1 MLGVGL
7 ARRSFPK
14 TGGTLELAGLDGGVE
29 VLRDALGVPH
39 IYADTPEDLFRA
51 QGFVS
56 AQERFF
62 QMDLRRHIT
71 AGRLSE
77 LVGEGGVATDRVI
90 RTLGWRRVAEQ
101 ELPLL
106 SPTARSYLQAYSA
119 GVNAYIEQQGSPSSM
134 ALEYVVLATS
144 APGYQV
150 EPWDEVDSLAW
161 LKAMAWDLRDNYDD
175 ELARGRLVG
184 SVPLT
189 QLNTL
194 YPDYPYEEHPPIV
207 GVDEWSPPANGE
219 TAPGDGR
226 GGTSGPV
233 DGEPGGPSDPADAA
247 RLGPP
252 GPPAPPAGSPTQSWM
267 AAPAVDDALAGAQA
281 ALAAVPELVGRGEG
295 IGSNSWVVSG
305 EHTASG
311 KPILANDPHL
321 SGSQPGV
328 FMQTGLHCRQLSQDC
343 PFDVSGFSFAGFP
356 GIIIG
361 HNTQIAWGFTNMAP
375 DVTDFYLE
383 DVRQDRVMREGQ
395 YVPMEVRTE
404 TIKVAGGDDVQL
416 TVRETVHGPIVSD
429 VLPEVADLGTD
440 APQGGVQTSQ
450 DFAVSLA
457 WTALEPHPTA
467 EAVFAM
473 NAATGWEDFRDA
485 ARLFAVPAQNL
496 VYADTSGTIGYQA
509 PGVVPVRRS
518 ATHGTPPG
526 FYPAPGWD
534 PAYDWTG
541 YVDFEDLPHTVD
553 PPDGIIVAANQAVLR
568 GNRPFLTTEND
579 KGYRSAR
586 IGELL
591 QEHLAQGPL
600 TVETMQQIQLDDHN
614 SFAETLLPYLLDAQ
628 LEGEFYTEPRDLLR
642 AWDLTNPAE
651 GEQAAAAA
659 YYNAIYDRLL
669 GMVFDD
675 ELPPGLGATGNARSM
690 LLVSQLLDDPDNPWW
705 DNKGTPGVVETRDVV
720 IRTAMI
726 DARHD
731 LTSRLGKDPRGWE
744 WGELH
749 TVALEHSVLSGDEVP
764 GVVRSIFSQKPAP
777 VSGST
782 AMVNAMN
789 WDATTADYTV
799 VTAPAFRMVV
809 DLADLD
815 ASTWVNQT
823 GVSGHPFHPAWD
835 DQTAAW
841 VAGETYPWPSSREA
855 VLEAAEDTLT
865 LTPASSTP

>member
-1 MLGVGL
+1 
-7 ARRSFPK
+7 
-14 TGGTLELAGLDGGVE
+14 
-29 VLRDALGVPH
+29 
-39 IYADTPEDLFRA
+39 
-51 QGFVS
+51 
-56 AQERFF
+56 
-62 QMDLRRHIT
+62 
-71 AGRLSE
+71 
-77 LVGEGGVATDRVI
+77 
-90 RTLGWRRVAEQ
+90 
-101 ELPLL
+101 
-106 SPTARSYLQAYSA
+106 
-119 GVNAYIEQQGSPSSM
+119 
-134 ALEYVVLATS
+134 
-144 APGYQV
+144 
-150 EPWDEVDSLAW
+150 
-161 LKAMAWDLRDNYDD
+161 
-175 ELARGRLVG
+175 
-184 SVPLT
+184 
-189 QLNTL
+189 
-194 YPDYPYEEHPPIV
+194 
-207 GVDEWSPPANGE
+207 
-219 TAPGDGR
+219 
-226 GGTSGPV
+226 
-233 DGEPGGPSDPADAA
+233 
-247 RLGPP
+247 
-252 GPPAPPAGSPTQSWM
+252 M

-321 SGSQPGV
+321 SGSQPGT
-328 FMQTGLHCRQLSQDC
+328 FMQTGLHCRELSEEC

-356 GIIIG
+356 GIVIG

-395 YVPMEVRTE
+395 YVPMDVRTE
-404 TIKVAGGDDVQL
+404 TIKVAGGDDVEV
-416 TVRETVHGPIVSD
+416 TIRETVHGPIVSD
-429 VLPEVADLGTD
+429 VLAEVADLGSD

-457 WTALEPHPTA
+457 WTALEPHATA
-467 EAVFAM
+467 EAVFGM
-473 NAATGWEDFRDA
+473 NAATGWDDFRDA

-496 VYADTSGTIGYQA
+496 VYADTGGTIGYQA
-509 PGVVPVRRS
+509 PGVVPIRRS

-541 YVDFEDLPHTVD
+541 YVDFEDLPYTVN
-553 PPDGIIVAANQAVLR
+553 PADGIIVAANQAVVR

-586 IGELL
+586 IGQLL
-591 QEHLAQGPL
+591 QEHLSRGPL

-628 LEGEFYTEPRDLLR
+628 LEGEFYTGPRDLLR

-651 GEQAAAAA
+651 GEQSAAAA

-669 GMVFDD
+669 EMVFDD
-675 ELPPGLGATGNARSM
+675 ELPPGLGASGNARSM
-690 LLVSQLLDDPDNPWW
+690 LLVSQLFDDPDNPWW
-705 DNKGTPGVVETRDVV
+705 DDKGTPGVVETRDVV

-731 LTSRLGKDPRGWE
+731 LTSRLGKDPRAWE

-749 TVALEHSVLSGDEVP
+749 TVRLEHPVFSGDGVP
-764 GVVRSIFSQKPAP
+764 GLVRSIFSQQPAP

-789 WDATTADYTV
+789 WDATSPDYTV
-799 VTAPAFRMVV
+799 DTAPTFRMVV

-835 DQTAAW
+835 DQTTAW
-841 VAGETYPWPSSREA
+841 LAGETYPWRSSREA
-855 VLEAAEDTLT
+855 VLEAAEATLT
-865 LTPASSTP
+865 LTPPRAGTP